1 MAHSSPRIYPCYTT
15 RQWLGKRI
23 GGEVEEVVAQSLEY
37 SISSFIHKY
46 GKQFMDAVEG
56 DRHE

>member
-1 MAHSSPRIYPCYTT
+1 
-15 RQWLGKRI
+15 LGNVLEEK
-23 GGEVEEVVAQSLEY
+23 VEEVVAQSLEY